1 MLLLVCTLDCD
12 ATNYLLL
19 TTYLLLLVCTFD
31 RDGYDRREVGGELD
45 IALIEEH
52 RAEPV
57 VSVPLVDEL

>member
-1 MLLLVCTLDCD
+1 M
-12 ATNYLLL
+12 
-19 TTYLLLLVCTFD
+19 LLLVCTFD